1 MIIIKLIFLISSL
14 FFFFTLSGM
23 WDDDKASG
31 HGILDYSNGDFYEG
45 EWENDQRNGTIL
57 MEYCAHVPLS

>member
-14 FFFFTLSGM
+14 FFFFTVSGM

-45 EWENDQRNGTIL
+45 EWENDQRNGNEI
-57 MEYCAHVPLS
+57 Y